1 MAEIEPLQ
9 ALHYNL
15 EKTGGLQTVVA
26 PPYDVIGAEQ
36 RQDLA
41 ARSPYNVVKIDLPV
55 GENPYREAAKL
66 FAAWKADNVLERDA
80 RPALWVLSQDYIGR
94 DGLQRTRTGFFARVR
109 VEEYGAGRIRPHERT
124 HPGPKEDRLKLTRAT
139 SANLSLIFSLFS
151 DPAKAAWRALD
162 PAIQGPPWAETTDD
176 DGTVNRLWRIS
187 DLDAIAS
194 VQA

>member
-80 RPALWVLSQDYIGR
+80 RPALWVLSQDYIGP

-139 SANLSLIFSLFS
+139 SANLSPIFSLYS
-151 DPAKAAWRALD
+151 DPEGAAREALE
-162 PAIQGPPWAETTDD
+162 PVTETAPWAQATDQ
-176 DGTVNRLWRIS
+176 DGTTNRRWRI
-187 DLDAIAS
+187 DGP
-194 VQA
+194 